1 MTNQQLINR
10 FFCNPKEMKANHLR
24 IEKRD
29 NGFALVNYYT
39 DLVFYDVERDH
50 YTFNATKYS
59 STTSRIQTMIRQG
72 LPKPY
77 ATIID
82 GCERGFTFKL

>member
-10 FFCNPKEMKANHLR
+10 FFCDPKEMKTNNLG
-24 IEKRD
+24 IEKRGK
-29 NGFALVNYYT
+29 GFALVNYYT
-39 DLVFYDVERDH
+39 DLVFYDLEKDH
-50 YTFNATKYS
+50 YTFNSTKYS
-59 STTSRIQTMIRQG
+59 RTTSKIQTLIHAG

-82 GCERGFTFKL
+82 GCKLGFRF